1 MIKAFLFA
9 LLFIVIGA
17 VAVAFLAPLLFHGAD
32 MRRLGAITFPLIVL
46 FCGSCGFAFGW
57 RRRKKN

>member
-9 LLFIVIGA
+9 LLFVVIGA
-17 VAVAFLAPLLFHGAD
+17 IAFAFLAPLFFHGAD
-32 MRRLGAITFPLIVL
+32 TRRLGAAMLPWIVL
-46 FCGSCGFAFGW
+46 VCGAGGFAFGW

>member
-9 LLFIVIGA
+9 LLFVVIGA
-17 VAVAFLAPLLFHGAD
+17 VAFAFLAPLLFHGAD
-32 MRRLGAITFPLIVL
+32 MRRLGATMFPWIILV
-46 FCGSCGFAFGW
+46 CGAGGFVFGW